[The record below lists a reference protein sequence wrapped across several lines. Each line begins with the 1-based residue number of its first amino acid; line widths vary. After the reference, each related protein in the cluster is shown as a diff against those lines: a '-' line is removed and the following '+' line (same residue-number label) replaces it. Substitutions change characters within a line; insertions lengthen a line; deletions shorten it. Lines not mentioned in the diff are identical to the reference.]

1 MPYERAHGVVIRH
14 QDYSETSEIITFYTR
29 ETGRLVTLAKGVK
42 RKYSK
47 MMGHVDLFSYGEIIF
62 SKARFRDRLSIL
74 TEAAAFETFP
84 KLRVD
89 LAGYYAACHA
99 AELLLNLTA
108 EDDACPELFDEFL
121 GMLRR
126 LEEVVDPAV
135 ALYSFEAHLLVLT
148 GFMPEVSCCVV
159 CGKENRERRTAFG
172 PSQGG
177 VVCSDCAPGEPGLV
191 RDVPTGALT
200 LLGRLAR
207 RELTRLD
214 RITIPPS
221 VAKQMRTFLDE
232 YETFIMA
239 RPLKSSR
246 QTRRTRSRLA
256 TRR

>member
-1 MPYERAHGVVIRH
+1 VM
-14 QDYSETSEIITFYTR
+14 
-29 ETGRLVTLAKGVK
+29 
-42 RKYSK
+42 
-47 MMGHVDLFSYGEIIF
+47 
-62 SKARFRDRLSIL
+62 
-74 TEAAAFETFP
+74 
-84 KLRVD
+84 
-89 LAGYYAACHA
+89 
-99 AELLLNLTA
+99 
-108 EDDACPELFDEFL
+108 
-121 GMLRR
+121 
-126 LEEVVDPAV
+126 
-135 ALYSFEAHLLVLT
+135 T
-148 GFMPEVSCCVV
+148 GFMPEVSRCVV

-177 VVCSDCAPGEPGLV
+177 VVCPDCAPGEPGLV